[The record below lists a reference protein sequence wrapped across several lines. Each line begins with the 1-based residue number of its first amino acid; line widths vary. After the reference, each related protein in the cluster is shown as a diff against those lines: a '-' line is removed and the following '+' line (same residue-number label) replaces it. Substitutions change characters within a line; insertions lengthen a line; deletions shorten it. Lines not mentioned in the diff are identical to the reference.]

1 MPPSHMSVDIF
12 AQSIVR
18 LGETLSVDTTDLR
31 ALCLKMTVLNFT
43 FVDRRTVW
51 ERLFPDHFVDWDLVK
66 GVGDG
71 VNSVGEVD
79 LWITFLDLCKWRE
92 APHMARGLPP
102 PIADMCNGLREIKMD
117 CDDFTLTCK
126 LLLLHLLVGVPSL
139 RAFQMV
145 MCRSDRGVGAA
156 DCAALLA
163 SLSEK
168 RHLPIQYEA
177 AVVCILGDPGLEVDI
192 EPLEAAITRL
202 RSRSEERQLF
212 YKMRELAV
220 AGGRL
225 RLRDLQ
231 RKTEVEQLA
240 LDVNL
245 CTWESFHG
253 WSLLHQ
259 FPNVLSE
266 SVKHCLYFLAAQTTF
281 DWASLL
287 YIVLGRDSALTTRIA
302 QYPVS
307 KPDVAILSKV
317 IGEMQMRGSAPF
329 PELIRFKNE
338 CFRHFPLTVL
348 EHMTLTQVL
357 RLYVSAYQNPL
368 IWREIWK
375 QHANL
380 LSPQIVRDCR
390 SFVENNAFAGEV
402 VVRWMLK

>member
-1 MPPSHMSVDIF
+1 MSVDIF

-43 FVDRRTVW
+43 FVDRQAVW
-51 ERLFPDHFVDWDLVK
+51 NQLFHDHFVDWDLVQS
-66 GVGDG
+66 VEQG

-79 LWITFLDLCKWRE
+79 LWITFLDMCTWGE
-92 APHMARGLPP
+92 IPHGRGVPP
-102 PIADMCNGLREIKMD
+102 PITDMCNGLREIRMD
-117 CDDFTLTCK
+117 GYDFTLACR
-126 LLLLHLLVGVPSL
+126 LFLLHLLAGVPSL

-145 MCRSDRGVGAA
+145 LCRSDRGAA
-156 DCAALLA
+156 APDCAALLA
-163 SLSEK
+163 FLSEK
-168 RHLPIQYEA
+168 RHLPAQYEA
-177 AVVCILGDPGLEVDI
+177 AVVHVLGDPGLKVDI

-220 AGGRL
+220 AGGRP

-231 RKTEVEQLA
+231 RKTVAEQLA
-240 LDVNL
+240 LDVSL

-266 SVKHCLYFLAAQTTF
+266 SVKHRLYFLAAQTTF
-281 DWASLL
+281 DWAALL
-287 YIVLGRDSALTTRIA
+287 HIVLGRESALTTRIA

-390 SFVENNAFAGEV
+390 SFVEGNPFAGEV
-402 VVRWMLK
+402 VVRWMTK